1 MHPCLVHFLVIGKVT
16 IFSVVDVI
24 VAVLEVVNVKVPPV
38 LEGVVAK
45 VACPQG
51 QLEAYQRG
59 RLEGTEPS
67 QARLFCC
74 TASRRM
80 MPSPM

>member
-1 MHPCLVHFLVIGKVT
+1 MVSGKVAVL
-16 IFSVVDVI
+16 SLVDVI

-38 LEGVVAK
+38 LEGVLAK
-45 VACPQG
+45 VARPQG

-67 QARLFCC
+67 QARLF
-74 TASRRM
+74 
-80 MPSPM
+80 